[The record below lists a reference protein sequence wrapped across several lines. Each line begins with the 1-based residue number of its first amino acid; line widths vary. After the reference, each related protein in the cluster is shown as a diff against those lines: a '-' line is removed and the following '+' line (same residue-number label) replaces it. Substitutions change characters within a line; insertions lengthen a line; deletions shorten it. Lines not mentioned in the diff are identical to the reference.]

1 MKFLPRSPKAVVFD
15 MDGLLFD
22 TERLYEVAI
31 MSAAA
36 ELGIPMIAEVF
47 GGLVGGSWVINRA
60 RMVEAY
66 GASYPCEALRDRWG
80 DHFKRAI
87 EQDVPLKPGALEL
100 LDLLDAMALPRAIA
114 TSSSHETA
122 RHHLALHRL
131 DGRFHH
137 VVAAGDYERSKPAP
151 DPFVA
156 AARLLNVPA
165 ESCLALEDSH
175 NGVRSA
181 AAAGMMTIMVPDLL
195 AATEEIRALS
205 LHVAV
210 DLHEV
215 RQLLLAGRSP

>member
-1 MKFLPRSPKAVVFD
+1 

-22 TERLYEVAI
+22 TERLYRDAVLA
-31 MSAAA
+31 AAA
-36 ELGIPMIAEVF
+36 ELGVPMTVEVF
-47 GGLVGGSWVINRA
+47 LGFIGGSWVINRA

-66 GASYPCEALRDRWG
+66 GESYPCEALRERWR

-87 EQDVPLKPGALEL
+87 ETGVPLKAGALEL
-100 LDLLDAMALPRAIA
+100 LDLLDSQALPRAIA
-114 TSSSHETA
+114 TSSSPETV

-131 DGRFHH
+131 DGRIHH

-151 DPFVA
+151 DPFLA
-156 AARLLNVPA
+156 AARLLGVPP

-195 AATEEIRALS
+195 PATEEIRGLS
-205 LHVAV
+205 IHVAA

-215 RQLLLAGRSP
+215 HRLLAMTAPVPG